1 MLESTPALLAR
12 TAERLFADEGIQQVS
27 LRQIADAAGQRNPAV
42 VQYHFGTKLELMRA
56 IVRLRIGP
64 YDRRQLE
71 LCAALDAQGRTF
83 DVRGLVE
90 ASLEPFAMLEPP
102 DSWFVR
108 FLAELMKDPDEF
120 TEVLAGVEPEHVTG
134 SKLLETRLER
144 ALEHL
149 PRPIF
154 EIRLNLAIN
163 AGLSAIARSHE
174 ADGHA
179 AGLQVPIDVLL
190 ADLIEATTAFLEVPA
205 PASAAALDDMRPSPR
220 RT

>member
-12 TAERLFADEGIQQVS
+12 TAERLFAVEGIQQVS
-27 LRQIADAAGQRNPAV
+27 MRQIADAAGQRNPAV

-64 YDRRQLE
+64 YDRRQLQ
-71 LCAALDAQGRTF
+71 LCAALDAEGRTF

-120 TEVLAGVEPEHVTG
+120 TEVLAGVEPELVTG
-134 SKLLETRLER
+134 SKLLEARLER
-144 ALEHL
+144 ALDHL
-149 PRPIF
+149 PRPLF

-174 ADGHA
+174 AGSHA
-179 AGLQVPIDVLL
+179 AALQVPIDVLL
-190 ADLIEATTAFLEVPA
+190 ADLIAAITAFLEVPA
-205 PASAAALDDMRPSPR
+205 PASAAKLGDLRSSAPR
-220 RT
+220 T